1 MEIMQKAVNKLMPIN
16 SQNRNPR
23 QMINSETLIIVIAR
37 ED

>member
-1 MEIMQKAVNKLMPIN
+1 MEIIQKAVNKLMPIN

-23 QMINSETLIIVIAR
+23 QMVDSETLIIVIAS

>member
-1 MEIMQKAVNKLMPIN
+1 MEIIQKAVNKLMPIN

-23 QMINSETLIIVIAR
+23 QMVDSETLIIVTAS